1 MLASVKSSLV
11 LQSVFLHQMTPLI
24 HVAAETGH
32 CEILRYLIDKGGDI
46 NIKDEDGVSSIIM

>member
-1 MLASVKSSLV
+1 MLASAKSSLL
-11 LQSVFLHQMTPLI
+11 LQSVFLHQMTPL

-32 CEILRYLIDKGGDI
+32 CKILRYLIDKGGDI

>member
-11 LQSVFLHQMTPLI
+11 LQSVFLHQMTPL
-24 HVAAETGH
+24 HVAAETGR

-46 NIKDEDGVSSIIM
+46 SIKDEDGVSSIIM